1 MTVAPDGSDDL
12 LNDDDYDRDNCDD
25 DNDDGYDNAADDANF
40 FALKNY
46 KWSAPRRTSY
56 TIARNCVAVPPKID
70 IALPGDPRVPLHMVK
85 LNSHAQVP
93 RPGDP
98 PSSHA

>member
-40 FALKNY
+40 FALEIS
-46 KWSAPRRTSY
+46 KWSATRRTSY

-70 IALPGDPRVPLHMVK
+70 IALPGDPTTRSP
-85 LNSHAQVP
+85 
-93 RPGDP
+93 
-98 PSSHA
+98 

>member
-56 TIARNCVAVPPKID
+56 TIRNCVD
-70 IALPGDPRVPLHMVK
+70 
-85 LNSHAQVP
+85 VP
-93 RPGDP
+93 RKSIHVF
-98 PSSHA
+98 PSTW